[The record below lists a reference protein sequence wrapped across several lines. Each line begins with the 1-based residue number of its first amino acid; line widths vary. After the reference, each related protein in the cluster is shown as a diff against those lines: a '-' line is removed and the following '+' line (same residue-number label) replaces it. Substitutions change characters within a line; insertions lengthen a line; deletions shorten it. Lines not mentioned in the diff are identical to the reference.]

1 MKTSYRKHL
10 ISSIIAILVCAID
23 ASASQ
28 LIWDPLGNNGGA
40 GSGNW
45 DTSTANWWNGSADV
59 VWSQNSGTSPLNGA
73 VFNGPDAAIGTY
85 NVTNDQEEVAITNIL
100 QVNNNGYTFWG
111 PYAIYVGTNDTLA
124 VASDKTVTFNCPMAG
139 SATSPIW
146 SLGSGAIMN
155 VAGNMTTG
163 QQLRMV
169 GEAGSMFN
177 LTGTNTPGIVW
188 VLGQV
193 TITNGSMVPTSS
205 FYIGYVATVNG
216 ASYTSGDLT
225 VGGSA
230 SATFNGNIFI
240 IARSG
245 GTGVLTITNNASV
258 TMGNSTASRNLA
270 IDYDSSANSSATVNV
285 YGGTLTVGSSSETGN
300 VIDFFDT
307 GSGGTGATAV
317 LNQTGGV
324 INAMNGIVFG
334 PASGTLTAGSAAL
347 TNAGGTL
354 YVGAGGI
361 HLNQSY
367 PPSIV
372 IWLSGGTVGASANWS
387 SSMPMTLASD
397 NGNNTFQCADAGGN
411 PWNISL
417 SGTLTGTGGFYQTG
431 GGTLALSGPNIISAP
446 SIVSN
451 GTLAIVTGNP
461 MTYGAITLDGSTG
474 SPTLSARV
482 SNRGQSFTT
491 GTLTYSSGSL
501 TADFQYGSLTPST
514 SVAAIQVNG
523 NVEFGVTPNV
533 TIEGTALAAGTYPL
547 IQYTGT
553 VSGTAPTL
561 ASLPGYASGYI
572 TNIAGANTIAL
583 VITSSTFSPAFTW
596 AVGNGIWDTTT
607 YNWKQFGTPT
617 NYTDGDAVL
626 FDDTASGASPITVTL
641 NIVVDPQSVT
651 ANNTAKQYII
661 SGTGSI
667 SGTESLQLLGGGT
680 VTLTG
685 TNTYSGGTIVNDG
698 QLNIDN
704 GGTTNASAIG
714 TGALTLNNGSAIDNT
729 SGSNITM
736 QAAIPEDWGGNF
748 TYVGASNSFNTGAGI
763 VFMNAN
769 ISLSVNSNDFI
780 VGDTITDSGGNFQL
794 TKTGNGALTLT
805 SPNSFNGGLTLFS
818 GVLNIGDPNALGS
831 GVATI
836 EGGALDNVSGAL
848 LALDTVSYVWSGSF
862 SFLGTTNMD
871 LGSGTII
878 DSSGPVTVNVVTNTL
893 YSEGNITSG
902 NNIITKTGNGVW
914 VMAGGATSANELQ
927 LVVNSGEVDFDR
939 AIGQAIGVG
948 NNGLTVQSNGLV
960 VDLNSFQIHS
970 DTPSTPVPVSLAGG
984 VLDLNGKNENI
995 DKLSIS
1001 AGGTL
1006 RNGAGSA
1013 STVNLISGYTAQLSG
1028 TNCQFDVPIA
1038 TGILNFEGPLGGTGT
1053 LVKTGLGT
1061 LTLSSNNSY
1070 AGNTLITAGTLALTG
1085 VGSISNQADIELA
1098 ANSALDLT
1106 ASSYLNTNN
1115 NPALTLL
1122 AGQTLSGS
1130 GVVTGLVESV
1140 SGSTVAPGTPSITG
1154 VLTITGFA
1162 DTNILDGVT
1171 IMKLNKGGLTNDQ
1184 LSVTGSLFYGGAL
1197 VLTNLS
1203 GSLAVGDTFTLFNAA
1218 GGYSGSFAS
1227 VGPRPNYPA
1236 FGLAWNTNNLALNG
1250 SISVIATTVPPPP
1263 NITGVS
1269 LSGTTLLIH
1278 GTNGIPNEPFVLLE
1292 STNLA
1297 APLSGWVPV
1306 MTNAFDGS
1314 GDFSLSVATTNSPQ
1328 EFFALQMQ

>member
-1 MKTSYRKHL
+1 MKTGYRKSL
-10 ISSIIAILVCAID
+10 ISSLIAILFCAVGV
-23 ASASQ
+23 SASQ

-45 DTSTANWWNGSADV
+45 DIATTNWWNGSADV

-73 VFNGPDAAIGTY
+73 VFNGPDAAAGTY
-85 NVTNDQEEVAITNIL
+85 NVTNDQEEVAITNML

-124 VASDKTVTFNCPMAG
+124 VAPDKTVTFNCPMAG

-155 VAGNMTTG
+155 VGGNMTTG

-169 GEAGSMFN
+169 GAPGSMFN
-177 LTGTNTPGIVW
+177 LTGINTPGIVW

-205 FYIGYVATVNG
+205 FYIGYVATVN
-216 ASYTSGDLT
+216 ATSYTSGDLT

-245 GTGVLTITNNASV
+245 GAGVLTVTNDASV
-258 TMGNSTASRNLA
+258 TIGSSAATRNLA
-270 IDYDSSANSSATVNV
+270 INYDSSANSSATVNV
-285 YGGTLTVGSSSETGN
+285 YGGTLTVGSSAETGN

-307 GSGGTGATAV
+307 GNGGTGATAV

-324 INAMNGIVFG
+324 INAVNGIVFG
-334 PASGTLTAGSAAL
+334 PASGTLTGGSAAL
-347 TNAGGTL
+347 TNAGGAL
-354 YVGAGGI
+354 YVGADGI
-361 HLNQSY
+361 RLNQSY
-367 PPSIV
+367 PASIV

-397 NGNNTFQCADAGGN
+397 NSNTTFQCADAGGN
-411 PWNISL
+411 FWNISL
-417 SGTLTGTGGFYQTG
+417 SGALTGTGGFYQTG
-431 GGTLALSGPNIISAP
+431 GGTLALSGPNLLSAP
-446 SIVSN
+446 SVVSN
-451 GTLAIVTGNP
+451 GTLAIITGNT
-461 MTYGAITLDGSTG
+461 MTYGPITLDGSTG
-474 SPTLSARV
+474 SPTLSSRV
-482 SNRGQSFTT
+482 SNRGQSWSM
-491 GTLTYSSGSL
+491 GTLSFTNGQP

-514 SVAAIQVNG
+514 TEAAIQVNG
-523 NVEFGVTPNV
+523 DVSFGVAPVV
-533 TIEGTALAAGTYPL
+533 TLEGTALAGGTYPL

-553 VSGTAPTL
+553 VSGTVPTAL
-561 ASLPGYASGYI
+561 SLPGYASGYI
-572 TNIAGANTIAL
+572 TNIAGAHTIAL

-626 FDDTASGASPITVTL
+626 FDDTASGASPITVML
-641 NIVVDPQSVT
+641 NTVVTPQSVT

-661 SGTGSI
+661 TGTGSI
-667 SGTESLQLLGGGT
+667 AGAESLELLGGGT
-680 VTLTG
+680 VTLTE
-685 TNTYSGGTIVNDG
+685 TNIYSGGTIVNAG
-698 QLNIDN
+698 QLNINN
-704 GGTTNASAIG
+704 GGTSTSSAIG
-714 TGALTLNNGSAIDNT
+714 TGALTLNNGAAIDNT

-736 QAAIPEDWGGNF
+736 QAANTENWNGDF
-748 TYVGASNSFNTGAGI
+748 TYVGAANSFNTGTGI
-763 VFMNAN
+763 VYMNAN
-769 ISLSVNSNDFI
+769 VSLTVGSNDFI
-780 VGDTITDSGGNFQL
+780 VGDTIADSGGNFQL

-805 SPNSFNGGLTLFS
+805 SPNAFSGGLTLFS
-818 GVLNIGDPNALGS
+818 GLLNIGDPNAFGS

-836 EGGALDNVSGAL
+836 EGGAIDNISGAL
-848 LALDTVSYVWSGSF
+848 LALNTVSYVWSGSF
-862 SFLGTTNMD
+862 SFLGTTNLD
-871 LGSGTII
+871 LGTGTIV
-878 DSSGPVTVNVVTNTL
+878 DSSGPVTVNVVTNTF
-893 YSEGNITSG
+893 YSEGNISSG
-902 NNIITKTGNGVW
+902 NNVITKTGNGVW

-939 AIGQAIGVG
+939 SGQAIGVG

-960 VDLNSFQIHS
+960 VDFNGFQIHS

-984 VLDLNGKNENI
+984 VMDLNGKNENI
-995 DKLSIS
+995 DKLSVS
-1001 AGGTL
+1001 DGGTL
-1006 RNGAGSA
+1006 RNGAGGT
-1013 STVNLISGYTAQLSG
+1013 STLNLISGYTAQLSG
-1028 TNCQFDVPIA
+1028 TNCQFDVPLA
-1038 TGILNFEGPLGGTGT
+1038 TGVLNFEGPIGGAGT

-1061 LTLSSNNSY
+1061 LMLSSNNSY
-1070 AGNTLITAGTLALTG
+1070 TGNTLINAGTLALTG

-1106 ASSYLNTNN
+1106 TSSYLNTND
-1115 NPALTLL
+1115 NPTLTLL
-1122 AGQTLSGS
+1122 PGQTLSGS

-1140 SGSTVAPGTPSITG
+1140 SGSTVAPGTPSTTG
-1154 VLTITGFA
+1154 VLTITGFD

-1171 IMKLNKGGLTNDQ
+1171 IMKLNKGGLANDE
-1184 LSVTGSLFYGGAL
+1184 LSVTGSLVYGGAL

-1203 GSLAVGDTFTLFNAA
+1203 GSLAAGDTFTLFNAP
-1218 GGYSGSFAS
+1218 GGYSGAFAS

-1236 FGLAWNTNNLALNG
+1236 FGLSWNTNNLALNG
-1250 SISVIATTVPPPP
+1250 SISVVAATVPPSPR
-1263 NITGVS
+1263 ITGVS
-1269 LSGTTLLIH
+1269 LSGTTLLIQ
-1278 GTNGIPNEPFVLLE
+1278 GSNGIPNESFVLLE
-1292 STNLA
+1292 STNVA
-1297 APLSGWVPV
+1297 MPLPGWVPV
-1306 MTNAFDGS
+1306 LTNTFDGS

-1328 EFFALQMQ
+1328 EFFTLQMQ